1 MASPSVK
8 ASSDGENQRKLRA
21 LFEKLNIHVQNSPE
35 QRSKKYTWNMPSDY
49 TKNIGT
55 IGASLYE

>member
-1 MASPSVK
+1 
-8 ASSDGENQRKLRA
+8 